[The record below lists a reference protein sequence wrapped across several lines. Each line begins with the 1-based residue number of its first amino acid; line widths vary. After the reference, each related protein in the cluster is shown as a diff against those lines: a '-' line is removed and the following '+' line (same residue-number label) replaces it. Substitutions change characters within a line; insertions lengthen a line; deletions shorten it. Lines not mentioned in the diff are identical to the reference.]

1 MVRFTDTYIKNLKSS
16 DKRIELFE
24 GDGFGIFVYPTGTKT
39 WVYRYKIDGKKDHVT
54 IGNYPAVSL
63 SEAKRQFMD
72 LREIKKAG
80 NNPKMIIQSP
90 KEESYTV
97 KDLVTNWYENY
108 IKRHRKCPGQ
118 IEQIVRADIIPL
130 LGNIEVEELKTK
142 DITRSL
148 DKIVNRGS
156 PVHANKVLSALKQA
170 FNYAVSR
177 GELSVNHAANIRARD
192 IGGIEK
198 PRERFLTTEE
208 IQQLWVFLS
217 NGKHHVSLQIT
228 NAIKILL
235 LTGVRTGELRIA
247 KWNEFD
253 FENSLWTIPANNTKT
268 GITMRVHLTDLVK
281 GLFMELYHCNMGDY
295 VISGADGQGP
305 LSDRAL
311 PKAVIRLQDR
321 IGIEKWTPHDL
332 RRTFATQLGETL
344 RIDPVVIE
352 KCLGHKMPKI
362 MATYNKNEMLP
373 ERKEAL
379 EKWANYIEKLV
390 TSNDKSYHTPNL
402 AVDEIL

>member
-39 WVYRYKIDGKKDHVT
+39 WVYRYKIDGKKDHIT
-54 IGNYPAVSL
+54 IGNYPSVSL
-63 SEAKRQFMD
+63 ADAKRQFMD
-72 LREIKKAG
+72 LREIKRSG
-80 NNPKMIIQSP
+80 SNPKKIMITQ
-90 KEESYTV
+90 KEERFTV
-97 KDLVTNWYENY
+97 KDLVTNWFDNY
-108 IKRHRKCPGQ
+108 IKRHRKCPEQ
-118 IEQIVRADIIPL
+118 IEQLIKADIIPM

-142 DITRSL
+142 DITWSL

-177 GELSVNHAANIRARD
+177 GELTVNQAANIRARD
-192 IGGIEK
+192 IGGVEK
-198 PRERFLTTEE
+198 PRERHLTLDE
-208 IQQLWVFLS
+208 IKQLWQFLN
-217 NGKHHVSLQIT
+217 NGKHGVSLQIT

-247 KWNEFD
+247 KWKEFD
-253 FENSLWTIPANNTKT
+253 FENSLWTIPAANTKT
-268 GITMRVHLTDLVK
+268 GITMRVHLTEPVK
-281 GLFMELYHCNMGDY
+281 SLFLELYHCNIGDY
-295 VISGADGQGP
+295 VISGADGINP
-305 LSDRAL
+305 ISDRAL
-311 PKAVIRLQDR
+311 PKAVNRLQER
-321 IGIEKWTPHDL
+321 VGIEKWTAHDL

-344 RIDPVVIE
+344 NIDPVVIE

-373 ERKEAL
+373 QRKDAL
-379 EKWANYIEKLV
+379 EKWSDYIMNLV
-390 TSNDKSYHTPNL
+390 SENVVL
-402 AVDEIL
+402 

>member
-1 MVRFTDTYIKNLKSS
+1 MVRFTDTYIKNLKPS
-16 DKRIELFE
+16 DKRVELFE

-54 IGNYPAVSL
+54 IGNYPTVSL

-72 LREIKKAG
+72 LRAIKKAG
-80 NNPKMIIQSP
+80 NNPKQTIVAPQ
-90 KEESYTV
+90 EESYTV

-118 IEQIVRADIIPL
+118 IEQIIKADIIPM
-130 LGNIEVEELKTK
+130 LGSIEVEELKTK

-148 DKIVNRGS
+148 DTIVNRGS

-177 GELSVNHAANIRARD
+177 GELSVNHAANIRSRD

-198 PRERFLTTEE
+198 PRERFLTLEE
-208 IQQLWVFLS
+208 IKQLWQFLS
-217 NGKHHVSLQIT
+217 NGKHSVSLQIT

-235 LTGVRTGELRIA
+235 LTGVRTGELRVA
-247 KWNEFD
+247 KWNEID
-253 FENSLWTIPANNTKT
+253 FENSLWTIPAINTKT
-268 GITMRVHLTDLVK
+268 GITMRVHLTSMVK
-281 GLFMELYHCNMGDY
+281 SLFMELYNCSMGEY
-295 VISGADGQGP
+295 VISSADGQSP

-311 PKAVIRLQDR
+311 PKAVIRLQER
-321 IGIEKWTPHDL
+321 IGIDKWTPHDL
-332 RRTFATQLGETL
+332 RRTFATQLGESL
-344 RIDPVVIE
+344 NIDPVVIE

-373 ERKEAL
+373 QRRDAL
-379 EKWANYIEKLV
+379 EKWSGCIMDLV
-390 TSNDKSYHTPNL
+390 YENIDL
-402 AVDEIL
+402 